1 MDQNTVFLVVLA
13 VAVIAVAIVAWA
25 LVRKMRTKKL
35 QGKFGPEYQRTVQQV
50 GDRGK
55 AEDELEARRKRVEKF
70 TLRPLSAQEQTRF
83 AREWAATQGRFV
95 DDPKGAVADGNRL
108 VKELMQAR
116 GYPVADF
123 DARYES
129 LTVDHTAVAQHYR
142 AGHDIALSALEGKA
156 TTEELRQA
164 MIHYEAL
171 FGDLAEEEA
180 PPQVAEHAS

>member
-1 MDQNTVFLVVLA
+1 MDQNTVFLVV
-13 VAVIAVAIVAWA
+13 VAIGVIAVGIVAWA

-35 QGKFGPEYQRTVQQV
+35 QGKFGPEYERTVQQV

-123 DARYES
+123 EQRAADIS
-129 LTVDHTAVAQHYR
+129 VDHPRVVSNYR
-142 AGHDIALSALEGKA
+142 AAREIAARSEQGKA
-156 TTEELRQA
+156 TTEELRKA
-164 MIHYEAL
+164 VVYYREL
-171 FGDLAEEEA
+171 FEELLET
-180 PPQVAEHAS
+180 PQRVGVAR